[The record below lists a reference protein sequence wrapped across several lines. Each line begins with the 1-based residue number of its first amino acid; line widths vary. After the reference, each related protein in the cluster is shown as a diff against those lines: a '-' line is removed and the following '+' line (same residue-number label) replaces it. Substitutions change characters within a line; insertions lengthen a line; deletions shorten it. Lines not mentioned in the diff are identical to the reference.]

1 MVGFKKVLE
10 CLEEYFQYDSML
22 VHTDNWQGTSIKGNS
37 QAQMCEVLHESLR
50 ANMGHRD
57 LAKYADSIKP
67 NLPWADNH
75 FLERVCGQPL
85 NPGVEWANWPWG
97 KSADG
102 HRIDEKFNH
111 NYMERY
117 WPKYAGMTNRG
128 KLERLFPEGKL
139 VAVQKLPNKGIY
151 HTYGDLNDVVELFKD
166 DPSTRQAYLP
176 VWFPEDT
183 GLDKSQRKP
192 CSLGYHF
199 IIRNG
204 QLDITYFI
212 RSCDFYRHLR
222 DDIYLTVR
230 LGLWILEQCGFDD
243 IRMGRFNM
251 HITSLHMFVGDYA
264 LKYGVQH
271 HDLG

>member
-1 MVGFKKVLE
+1 
-10 CLEEYFQYDSML
+10 
-22 VHTDNWQGTSIKGNS
+22 
-37 QAQMCEVLHESLR
+37 
-50 ANMGHRD
+50 
-57 LAKYADSIKP
+57 
-67 NLPWADNH
+67 
-75 FLERVCGQPL
+75 
-85 NPGVEWANWPWG
+85 
-97 KSADG
+97 
-102 HRIDEKFNH
+102 
-111 NYMERY
+111 MERY
-117 WPKYAGMTNRG
+117 LPRTAGRTEDGSLKG
-128 KLERLFPEGKL
+128 KPIPSI
-139 VAVQKLPNKGIY
+139 VPMNNYGIR
-151 HTYGDLNDVVELFKD
+151 HEFGDLGDLVELLKD

-183 GLDKSQRKP
+183 GLDKSERKP

-204 QLDITYFI
+204 QLDITYYI

-264 LKYGVQH
+264 VKYKGPH
-271 HDLG
+271 HDL